1 MPTDVAHERYLEL
14 SARITAFEYL
24 VKQLL
29 WMQAENHV
37 REHGGDATEPIS
49 ALRQDAAASLQRAT
63 FPSLDPASS
72 DHVSALTTEHV
83 DRVLGELI
91 EEIQEASGTQ
101 RT

>member
-1 MPTDVAHERYLEL
+1 MET
-14 SARITAFEYL
+14 RIAAVEYL

-29 WMQAENHV
+29 WMQAEDHV
-37 REHGGDATEPIS
+37 REHGGDAAEPIS

-83 DRVLGELI
+83 DRVLAELI
-91 EEIQEASGTQ
+91 EEIQKASGIQ